1 MTVNVKAKQV
11 DWANVLERMASTAI
25 QVALA
30 AVVVGDV
37 SSWKT
42 AAMAGLA
49 AGLSVLK
56 NAVKEWRALVEK
68 A

>member
-1 MTVNVKAKQV
+1 MTISVEAKQI
-11 DWANVLERMASTAI
+11 DWTGVLERMASTAV

-37 SSWKT
+37 SSLKT
-42 AAMAGLA
+42 AAMTGLA